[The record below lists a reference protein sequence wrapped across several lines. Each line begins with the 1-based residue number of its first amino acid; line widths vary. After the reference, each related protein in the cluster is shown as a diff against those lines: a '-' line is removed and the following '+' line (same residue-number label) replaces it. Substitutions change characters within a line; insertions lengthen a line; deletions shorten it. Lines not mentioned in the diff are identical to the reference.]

1 MVFVQVQVKRA
12 GVVAVRAAKQGG
24 GNLGSIFFIV
34 VVFTVALSRGRE
46 CTLEYSLHTIF
57 LGRLVRTT

>member
-24 GNLGSIFFIV
+24 DNLQSVFFIV
-34 VVFTVALSRGRE
+34 VVFTVALSRGE
-46 CTLEYSLHTIF
+46 SDT
-57 LGRLVRTT
+57 